1 MTVLLE
7 TVAVERAALVLENM
21 ELEVE
26 VKVDWLEAI
35 AGV

>member
-1 MTVLLE
+1 MLLE